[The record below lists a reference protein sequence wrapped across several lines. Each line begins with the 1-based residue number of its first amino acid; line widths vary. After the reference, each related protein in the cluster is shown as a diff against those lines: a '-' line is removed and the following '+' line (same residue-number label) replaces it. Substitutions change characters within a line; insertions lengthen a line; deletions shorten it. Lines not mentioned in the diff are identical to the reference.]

1 MTFLTGAMNYFVNSL
16 VCNKL
21 SSQVIKIQLH
31 GSLSFH
37 LSTRF
42 SLCAA
47 VVSGSRRL
55 TAFSS
60 SCNLTT
66 NGCIREDGVH
76 SSFSFFLFLFLPIVG
91 LALVSL

>member
-1 MTFLTGAMNYFVNSL
+1 MTFLTGAMNYYFVNSL

-42 SLCAA
+42 STIGKKRNKKNEKL
-47 VVSGSRRL
+47 
-55 TAFSS
+55 
-60 SCNLTT
+60 
-66 NGCIREDGVH
+66 E
-76 SSFSFFLFLFLPIVG
+76 
-91 LALVSL
+91 